1 MQLACFSP
9 IFPIDPSELCFKFVD
24 IKFLPLLQHE
34 WISAV
39 DFFHNSD
46 PHIALTVARQVE
58 VVASCLGLAFLQQV
72 GMLSYI
78 SFVFFETIFH
88 RLVAASYVNSI
99 PALQAGQTVYNIRFN
114 LC

>member
-1 MQLACFSP
+1 M
-9 IFPIDPSELCFKFVD
+9 
-24 IKFLPLLQHE
+24 
-34 WISAV
+34 

-58 VVASCLGLAFLQQV
+58 VVAGCLGLAFLQQV